1 MRSLFFLLPVVL
13 LTFFGSAAAQAPTGA
28 IAGQVV
34 DATGAAL
41 AGAVVHATRGVST
54 ARAGDTDGTG
64 RFRLAG
70 LEPGVWHLRVEHP
83 GFRPVG
89 RATDVH
95 IGSDTELAVTMT
107 LAGFTT
113 SVTLEARESAL
124 EPRRTDVSQIV
135 DRGALDQLAVQG
147 RNFVDIAKLD
157 SHVAPGREN
166 VGGGA
171 FKEPDSAIGPAA
183 APRLSFNGQSELH
196 TGLLVDG
203 LEATQTFT
211 GLPRATPSIE
221 AVEQFRVL
229 STTYSAEY
237 GRALGGF
244 VNIVT
249 RSGGERTRGTAAYA
263 FSGGPLAAQ
272 SALASRPDEVLRG
285 HQFGGTIGGPLGG
298 GNVTAFGS
306 YEGQRRTESNRYSRV
321 ILDNVETLNRV
332 RTSFGLTP
340 ETLDQLRGTDYDQA
354 LMRVDRRRGG
364 WSTGARYSGLGSK
377 TSNFPGGGGRASPAS
392 SAARNNEVADH
403 TVVGTVTGVLSRNA
417 LVDVRAQWADR
428 RFEYPSVLNEP
439 ALEISNL
446 IIMGKTTSD
455 MDFYRERRWQVAG
468 SVEVA
473 RGAHLIKAG
482 GTAHWVQDQSRWELF
497 FPARIIFPGLT
508 AFSTFTPAVFWWPN
522 LTTVDAPHPG
532 NDPTWAS
539 AVPPAWDADAN
550 FQIDHRAAGAFVQDQ
565 WSISNTLTATIGVR
579 YDIDTFPSAY
589 LATRDLNNIQPRVG
603 MTWRVR
609 LETIVRGGYGIFGD
623 RLAPSVGQMFNTT
636 EWNSRG
642 HLAGATTLFGDV
654 APVQGRFSP
663 LTVRG
668 PLARPAALTFLATG
682 RVPPAS
688 AATPS
693 LADNLDSRL
702 RNPYSHHASVQVEQA
717 VGRLTLAATAVRVAA
732 RNLPAHTPNVNAVE
746 TSVLPSGKPRL
757 GGRLIPELG
766 DFFVQT
772 NLGEST
778 HHALTLEARRR
789 PVLGMGFGASYTWG
803 KTLANADSL
812 ANVADFPAGT
822 DIALERALSRQHVA
836 HRFTAQATGI
846 TPLPLGPLR
855 ALTLSAIVTADS
867 GRPFTIFAG
876 SDVNGDGNPN
886 SDRAGLL
893 ARGTLDGP
901 AYASL
906 DLRLG
911 WPLRWRNRVWGDVR
925 ADLFNAFNRTNVRD
939 LNTVWGS
946 DDLSRQP
953 DAALGFNTPRD
964 VFNARQLELGVRL
977 TF

>member
-1 MRSLFFLLPVVL
+1 MRSLSILLFVL
-13 LTFFGSAAAQAPTGA
+13 VLSLCGSAAAQAPTGA

-41 AGAVVHATRGVST
+41 AGAVVQATRGAT
-54 ARAGDTDGTG
+54 TTRAGESDGTG

-70 LEPGVWHLRVEHP
+70 LEPGVWQLRVEHP
-83 GFRPVG
+83 GFQSVE
-89 RATDVH
+89 RATDVR

-124 EPRRTDVSQIV
+124 EPRRTDVSQII
-135 DRGALDQLAVQG
+135 DRSALDQLAVQG
-147 RNFVDIAKLD
+147 RNFMDIARLD

-196 TGLLVDG
+196 SGLLVDG
-203 LEATQTFT
+203 LEGTQTFT

-221 AVEQFRVL
+221 AIEQFRVL

-244 VNIVT
+244 LNIVT
-249 RSGGERTRGTAAYA
+249 RSGGDRTRGTAAYA
-263 FSGGPLAAQ
+263 YSGGPLAAQ

-285 HQFGGTIGGPLGG
+285 HQFGGTLGGPLGASEW
-298 GNVTAFGS
+298 TTFGS

-321 ILDNVETLNRV
+321 ILDNIETLNRV

-340 ETLDQLRGTDYDQA
+340 ETLDQLRATDYDQA
-354 LMRVDRRRGG
+354 LMRADWRRGG
-364 WSTGARYSGLGSK
+364 WTTGVRYSGLGSE
-377 TSNFPGGGGRASPAS
+377 TTNFPGGGGRASPAS
-392 SAARNNEVADH
+392 SAARNNQVADH
-403 TVVGTVTGVLSRNA
+403 TVVGTVTGVLSRHA
-417 LVDVRAQWADR
+417 LLDLRAQWADR
-428 RFEYPSVLNEP
+428 RFEYPSVLHEP

-468 SVEVA
+468 SVEIA

-482 GTAHWVQDQSRWELF
+482 GTAHGVQDRSRWELF
-497 FPARIIFPGLT
+497 FPARIIFPSLT
-508 AFSTFTPAVFWWPN
+508 AFSTFTPAVFWWPY

-539 AVPPAWDADAN
+539 AVPAAWDADAN
-550 FQIDHRAAGAFVQDQ
+550 FQIDHSAAGVFVQDQ
-565 WSISNTLTATIGVR
+565 WSLSSTVTATLGVR
-579 YDIDTFPSAY
+579 YDIDAYPSAY
-589 LATRDLNNIQPRVG
+589 LATRDRNNLQPRVG
-603 MTWRVR
+603 MTWSVR
-609 LETIVRGGYGIFGD
+609 PQTMVRAGYGIFGD

-642 HLAGATTLFGDV
+642 YLPGATTLFADV

-668 PLARPAALTFLATG
+668 PLARESALTFLATG

-688 AATPS
+688 VATPS

-702 RNPYSHHASVQVEQA
+702 RNPYSHHASVQVEHA
-717 VGRLTLAATAVRVAA
+717 VGRMTMAATVVRVAA
-732 RNLPAHTPNVNAVE
+732 RHLPAHTPNVNAVA

-757 GGRLIPELG
+757 GGRLIPALG

-772 NLGEST
+772 NIGEST
-778 HHALTLEARRR
+778 HHALTLDARQR
-789 PVLGMGFGASYTWG
+789 PVRGVGFGVSYTWG
-803 KTLANADSL
+803 KTLSNADSL

-846 TPLPLGPLR
+846 TPLPVGPAR
-855 ALTLSAIVTADS
+855 ALTLAAIVTADS

-906 DLRLG
+906 DLRLA
-911 WPLRWRNRVWGDVR
+911 WPLRWRNRTWGQVR
-925 ADLFNAFNRTNVRD
+925 ADVFNAFNRTNVRD

-953 DAALGFNTPRD
+953 DAALRFNTPRD